1 MALLPFRGQ
10 QEAASKT
17 TLPDYDPSVSS
28 PFSYIQINIFA
39 IHLLN
44 NHQCYL
50 CPGNKRAQGD
60 INPKYEKTFVFVND
74 YSAVKGEQDEYSPE
88 NKDGSLCFLI
98 RHQYFA
104 AYDILR
110 PVKPPT
116 VCRASNW
123 KMLCDHV
130 FCLTQPHTCGPYSTG
145 NCSHYSDLDEALHCS
160 SQP

>member
-28 PFSYIQINIFA
+28 PFSYIQINVLA

-44 NHQCYL
+44 NQQCYL

-74 YSAVKGEQDEYSPE
+74 YSAVKEEQDEYSPE

-98 RHQYFA
+98 R
-104 AYDILR
+104 L
-110 PVKPPT
+110 
-116 VCRASNW
+116 
-123 KMLCDHV
+123 
-130 FCLTQPHTCGPYSTG
+130 
-145 NCSHYSDLDEALHCS
+145 
-160 SQP
+160 